1 MTKIIL
7 SGSSGQMGGT
17 LTQVISERNDCTIV
31 AGISKNFSSTSNFP
45 TFNSPNEINVDAD
58 VIIDFS
64 NPALLDALLNFAI
77 HKKMPIVICTT
88 GFTDEQITKI
98 KDASKLIPI
107 FFSGNTSIG
116 INLLIELAK
125 KAALVLGSNFDIEII
140 EKHHNKKIDAPSGT
154 ALMIA
159 NAINSVNNQNLSY
172 VYERHSKNEPRSNK
186 EIGIHSIRG
195 GTIVGEHDV
204 IFAGKDEVLTLSH
217 TAQSKGIF
225 AVGAINAAIF
235 LLSKSAGLYNMSD
248 LLK

>member
-7 SGSSGQMGGT
+7 SGASGQMGCT
-17 LTQVISERNDCTIV
+17 LSRIISERNDCTVV
-31 AGISKNFSSTSNFP
+31 AGISKNSNGVGNFP
-45 TFNSPNEINVDAD
+45 IFNFPDEINVGAD

-64 NPALLDALLNFAI
+64 NPALLDSLLSFAI
-77 HKKMPIVICTT
+77 RKKMPIVICTT
-88 GFTDEQITKI
+88 GFSDEQINKI

-107 FFSGNTSIG
+107 FFSGNMSIG

-125 KAALVLGSNFDIEII
+125 KAALALGSNFDIEII

-159 NAINSVNNQNLSY
+159 DAINSVNGQNLNY
-172 VYERHSKNEPRSNK
+172 VYERHSKREPRSHS

-204 IFAGKDEVLTLSH
+204 IFAGKDEVFTLSH
-217 TAQSKGIF
+217 TAQSKGIL

-235 LLSKSAGLYNMSD
+235 LLSKPAGLYNMSD

>member
-45 TFNSPNEINVDAD
+45 TCNSPNEINVDAD

-64 NPALLDALLNFAI
+64 NPALLDSLLNFAI

-172 VYERHSKNEPRSNK
+172 VYERHSKREPRSNK

-217 TAQSKGIF
+217 TSQSKGIF
-225 AVGAINAAIF
+225 ADGAINAAIF
-235 LLSKSAGLYNMSD
+235 ILSKPAGLYTMSD

>member
-64 NPALLDALLNFAI
+64 NPALLNSLLNFAI

-217 TAQSKGIF
+217 TSQSKGIF
-225 AVGAINAAIF
+225 ADGAINAAIF
-235 LLSKSAGLYNMSD
+235 ILSKPAGLYTMSD

>member
-7 SGSSGQMGGT
+7 SGSSGQMGCT
-17 LTQVISERNDCTIV
+17 LNRIISERSDCTVV
-31 AGISKNFSSTSNFP
+31 AGISKNSNSSDNFP
-45 TFNSPNEINVDAD
+45 VFNSPDKINVDAD

-64 NPALLDALLNFAI
+64 NPDLIDSLLSFATC
-77 HKKMPIVICTT
+77 KKMPIVICTT
-88 GFTDEQITKI
+88 GFTDEQIAKI
-98 KDASKLIPI
+98 KDTSKLIPI
-107 FFSGNTSIG
+107 FFSENMSIG

-125 KAALVLGSNFDIEII
+125 KAALVLGSNFDIEIV

-172 VYERHSKNEPRSNK
+172 VYERHSKREPRSHR

-195 GTIVGEHDV
+195 GTIVGKHDV
-204 IFAGKDEVLTLSH
+204 VFAGKDEVLTLSH

>member
-7 SGSSGQMGGT
+7 SGSSGQMGCT
-17 LTQVISERNDCTIV
+17 LNQLISERNDCTIV
-31 AGISKNFSSTSNFP
+31 AGISKNSDGTNKFP
-45 TFNSPNEINVDAD
+45 TFNSPNEISADAD

-64 NPALLDALLNFAI
+64 NPALLESILNFAI
-77 HKKMPIVICTT
+77 SKKMPIVICTT
-88 GFTDEQITKI
+88 GFSDEQITKI

-125 KAALVLGSNFDIEII
+125 KAALVLGSNFNIEII

-159 NAINSVNNQNLSY
+159 NTINSVNSQNLSY
-172 VYERHSKNEPRSNK
+172 VYERHSKREPRKNN

-195 GTIVGEHDV
+195 GTIVGQHDV

-217 TAQSKGIF
+217 TAQSKSIF
-225 AVGAINAAIF
+225 AIGALNAAIF
-235 LLSKSAGLYNMSD
+235 LLSKPAGLYEMSD

>member
-64 NPALLDALLNFAI
+64 NPALLNSLLNFAI

-172 VYERHSKNEPRSNK
+172 VYERHSKREPRSNK

-217 TAQSKGIF
+217 TSHSKGIF
-225 AVGAINAAIF
+225 ADGAINAAIF
-235 LLSKSAGLYNMSD
+235 ISSKPAGLYTMSD

>member
-64 NPALLDALLNFAI
+64 NPALLNSLLNFAI

-172 VYERHSKNEPRSNK
+172 VYERHSKREPRSNK

>member
-64 NPALLDALLNFAI
+64 NPALLNSLLNFAI

-172 VYERHSKNEPRSNK
+172 VYERHSKREPRSNK

-235 LLSKSAGLYNMSD
+235 LLSKSAGLYTMSD

>member
-17 LTQVISERNDCTIV
+17 LTQVISERNDYTIV

-64 NPALLDALLNFAI
+64 NPALLNSLLNFAI

-172 VYERHSKNEPRSNK
+172 VYERHSKREPRSNK

>member
-7 SGSSGQMGGT
+7 SGAGGQMGCT
-17 LTQVISERNDCTIV
+17 LKRIISERNDYIVV
-31 AGISKNFSSTSNFP
+31 AGISKNSKGVGNFP
-45 TFNSPNEINVDAD
+45 IFNSPDEINVDAD

-64 NPALLDALLNFAI
+64 NPALLDSLLSFAI
-77 HKKMPIVICTT
+77 RQKMPIVICTT
-88 GFTDEQITKI
+88 GFSDEQINKI

-107 FFSGNTSIG
+107 FFSGNMSIG
-116 INLLIELAK
+116 VNLLIELAK
-125 KAALVLGSNFDIEII
+125 KAALALGSNVDIEII

-159 NAINSVNNQNLSY
+159 NAINSVNGQNLNY
-172 VYERHSKNEPRSNK
+172 VYERHSKRATRSHS
-186 EIGIHSIRG
+186 EIGIHSIRC
-195 GTIVGEHDV
+195 GTMVGEHDV

-235 LLSKSAGLYNMSD
+235 LLSKPAGLYNMSD

>member
-45 TFNSPNEINVDAD
+45 TFNSPNEINVDED

-64 NPALLDALLNFAI
+64 NPALLNSLLNFAI

-172 VYERHSKNEPRSNK
+172 VYERHSKREPRSNK